1 MNLLLLMVFMVD
13 GYMVLYF
20 LWGWDIDLMLL
31 LSYFGI
37 GKYMV
42 SFIGIYCQYVD
53 LVKVMLSSRVIFQ
66 IYVINKGVVFV
77 YLFDKGGYYYE
88 GMYNYQFDD

>member
-42 SFIGIYCQYVD
+42 SFIGIYC
-53 LVKVMLSSRVIFQ
+53 
-66 IYVINKGVVFV
+66 
-77 YLFDKGGYYYE
+77 
-88 GMYNYQFDD
+88 